1 MKLAKAER
9 IIRIILV
16 LIFVIGGLTA
26 MVIANKANATNQ
38 QEEISTQSI
47 YDFNPVYNKKAG
59 YNYPIWENVNDWDLP
74 QLVYDLAQLAKEEK
88 DTWYLTEH
96 LNALAEGE
104 NECHNRGIAIPNY
117 NLPFETYNME
127 DYIVLAYLT
136 MREASICSY
145 AEQLDVAAVAYTRM
159 VTRFGGESTMLGV
172 MNHQGQYEFAIEAN
186 YSIDLEYIYNQWD
199 KIPQSCKDAA
209 LEVLEGRY
217 TVPENVVYQSL
228 FKQGSGV
235 YHEYVHSN
243 GSVTYICYA

>member
-1 MKLAKAER
+1 MKITKQEK
-9 IIRIILV
+9 IIRIIVILT
-16 LIFVIGGLTA
+16 FVIGGIVA
-26 MVIANKANATNQ
+26 MRVANETKAIE
-38 QEEISTQSI
+38 QEETPVQSI
-47 YDFNPVYNKKAG
+47 YDFDSAYNKKAG
-59 YNYPIWENVNDWDLP
+59 YDYPIWSEVNDWDLP
-74 QLVYDLAQLAKEEK
+74 QLVYDLAQMCKEET
-88 DTWYLTEH
+88 DNYYLAEH
-96 LNALAEGE
+96 LNALSDGE
-104 NECHNRGIAIPNY
+104 IECHNRGIGIPNY
-117 NLPFETYNME
+117 DLPFSIYNME
-127 DYIVLAYLT
+127 DYIVLSYLT
-136 MREASICSY
+136 MREASICTY
-145 AEQLDVAAVAYTRM
+145 AEKLDVAAVAFTRM
-159 VTRFGGESTMLGV
+159 ITNFGGESTMLGV

>member
-1 MKLAKAER
+1 MKITKQEK
-9 IIRIILV
+9 IIRIIVILT
-16 LIFVIGGLTA
+16 FVIGGIVA
-26 MVIANKANATNQ
+26 MRVANETKAVE
-38 QEEISTQSI
+38 QEETPVQSI
-47 YDFNPVYNKKAG
+47 YDSDFAYNKKAG
-59 YNYPIWENVNDWDLP
+59 YDYPIWSEVNDWDLP
-74 QLVYDLAQLAKEEK
+74 QLVYDLAQMCKEET
-88 DTWYLTEH
+88 DNYYLAEH
-96 LNALAEGE
+96 LNALADGE
-104 NECHNRGIAIPNY
+104 IECHNRGIAIPNY
-117 NLPFETYNME
+117 DLPFSIYNME
-127 DYIVLAYLT
+127 DYIVLSYLT
-136 MREASICSY
+136 MREASICTY
-145 AEQLDVAAVAYTRM
+145 AEKLDVAAVAYTRM
-159 VTRFGGESTMLGV
+159 ITNFGGESTMLGV